1 MQASKPPPAGYLQP
15 PAQSCMSVL
24 KKIYLM
30 LTPRERLQG
39 VGLVGLM
46 LISMML
52 EMLGIGIVVPALSA
66 MSSGMTGLSSKT
78 AQEWLTYFGN
88 PSQSQ
93 IILAGVILLL
103 AIYTVKVAFLVF
115 TNWQQ
120 AAFVSRVHSRIA
132 IQLFRRYLLQPWQYH
147 LANNSADLLQKLG
160 ETTGISSA
168 CNAFLS
174 LVAESLVLAGILGLL
189 LWYEPFGALAVGALL
204 GAATWLLQFATQ
216 SRVQQ
221 WGARYWN
228 HVGQAHRIFAEG
240 LQGVKDIKV
249 LGREQTLFDRATI
262 HKREQAR
269 LNARNTVVQQLPRLW
284 FELIAVGGLC
294 ILTAV
299 MVREGK
305 SPQAMVPTLGLFAAA
320 AFRMLPSANRVI
332 TGLQTLRFSSA
343 VMDSLY
349 ADLHLPEFSPERQLD
364 SLPFS
369 RAIRLEHV
377 EFRYDKSPS
386 HALNGV
392 SITIPYGSSVG
403 LIGGSGAGKSTLVDI
418 LLGLLPPTAG
428 RVTVDG
434 IDIAENVRGWQSIMG
449 YVPQSI
455 FLSDDTIRANVAL
468 GVPPDQI
475 DDEAV
480 TRAIKAAQLDSVI
493 EQLPAGTNT
502 VLGERGMRLSGGQ
515 RQRIGIARALYHD
528 PQVLVLDEATSALD
542 SDTEMDVMA
551 AVESLHGTKTLVII
565 AHRLTTVARCDVL
578 YRLERGEVVATGS
591 FAEVTS

>member
-1 MQASKPPPAGYLQP
+1 
-15 PAQSCMSVL
+15 
-24 KKIYLM
+24 M

-39 VGLVGLM
+39 VGLVVLM
-46 LISMML
+46 IVSMIL

-66 MSSGMTGLSSKT
+66 MSSGMSSLSSP
-78 AQEWLTYFGN
+78 AMQDWLAYFGN

-93 IILAGVILLL
+93 IILAGLVILV
-103 AIYTVKVAFLVF
+103 AIYVIKVAFLVF
-115 TNWQQ
+115 TNWRQ

-132 IQLFRRYLLQPWQYH
+132 MELFRRYLLQPWRYH

-160 ETTGISSA
+160 ETSGISSA

-189 LWYEPFGALAVGALL
+189 LWYEPIGAIAVGVLM
-204 GAATWLLQFATQ
+204 GAASWLLQFATQ
-216 SRVQQ
+216 TRLQQ
-221 WGARYWN
+221 WGARYWH

-240 LQGVKDIKV
+240 LQGAKDIKV
-249 LGREQTLFDRATI
+249 LGREQTLLDRATI
-262 HKREQAR
+262 HKREQAQ

-294 ILTAV
+294 MLTAV

-332 TGLQTLRFSSA
+332 TALQTLRFGSA
-343 VMDSLY
+343 VMNALY
-349 ADLHLPEFSPERQLD
+349 ADLQLPESAPASRCEP
-364 SLPFS
+364 LPFQE
-369 RAIRLEHV
+369 AIRLDGV
-377 EFRYDKSPS
+377 GFRYDNSPS
-386 HALNGV
+386 HALAGV
-392 SITIPYGSSVG
+392 SMTIPHGSSVG

-418 LLGLLPPTAG
+418 LLGLLTPTSG

-434 IDIAENVRGWQSIMG
+434 TDIADHLRAWQSIVG

-455 FLSDDTIRANVAL
+455 FLSDDTIRANVAF
-468 GVPPDQI
+468 GVPPDEI
-475 DDEAV
+475 DDAAV
-480 TRAIKAAQLDSVI
+480 ARAIKAAQLDQVVA
-493 EQLPAGTNT
+493 ELAEGTNT

-515 RQRIGIARALYHD
+515 RQRIGVARALYHD
-528 PQVLVLDEATSALD
+528 PRVLVLDEATSALD
-542 SDTEMDVMA
+542 SETEKGVME
-551 AVESLHGTKTLVII
+551 AVESLHGAKTLIII
-565 AHRLTTVARCDVL
+565 AHRLTTVAHCDVL
-578 YRLERGEVVATGS
+578 YRLEQGKVVAAGS